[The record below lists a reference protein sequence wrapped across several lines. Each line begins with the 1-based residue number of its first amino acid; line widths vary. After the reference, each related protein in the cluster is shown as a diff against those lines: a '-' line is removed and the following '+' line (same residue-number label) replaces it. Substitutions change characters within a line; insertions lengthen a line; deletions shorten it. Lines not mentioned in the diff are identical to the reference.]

1 MLPIEPTL
9 PFSDHSSLYDILVPK
24 TNLLRQI
31 NDLID
36 FSFIRS
42 ELLAKYSQDNG
53 RTAECPIRMF
63 KYLLLKIIYDLSD
76 VDVVEHSLY
85 DLSYKYFLGM
95 VPEETSLINPSSLS
109 KFRKLRL
116 KDNDLMDLLIKK
128 TVNIAVEKGII
139 KSRTIIVDSTHT
151 CSRSNPYS
159 PVDVLKLRSKQL
171 RKSLYDT
178 DDKVKE
184 SLPAKNEDNNL
195 EHEMEYTRK
204 LLESVSANEILVH
217 VPKVKERLNML
228 KEVLGDIEDHY
239 TTSKDTDARVG
250 HKSEDDSFFGFKT
263 HIAMSD
269 ERIITAATVTSGE
282 KGDGPELENLVQ
294 KSRANGMEVD
304 TVVGDTAYSGKDN
317 IILSQDGER
326 GFELVARL
334 HPTISHGFRKKEDEF
349 DFNKDAGMFICPAGH
364 MAIRK
369 ARQGKKNQGE
379 NQAMTYYFDVE
390 KCRTCSRRNG
400 CYKEGAKSKTYSVSI
415 KSEEHKRQ
423 SAFQDT
429 EEFKEKAALRYKIEA
444 KNAELKNVLGY
455 DKATSYGIGCMRMQ
469 GALTIFVAN
478 LKRIIKLS

>member
-1 MLPIEPTL
+1 MLPFEPT
-9 PFSDHSSLYDILVPK
+9 PQFSDHSSLYDLLVPK

-42 ELLAKYSQDNG
+42 ELLQKYSLDNG
-53 RTAECPIRMF
+53 RTAESPVRMF
-63 KYLLLKIIYDLSD
+63 KYLLLKIIHDLSD
-76 VDVVEHSLY
+76 VDVVEHFLY

-95 VPEETSLINPSSLS
+95 VPEETSLINPGSLS

-116 KDNDLMDLLIKK
+116 KDNDLMDLLIRK

-139 KSRTIIVDSTHT
+139 KSKTIIVDSTHT
-151 CSRSNPYS
+151 CHAAILIP
-159 PVDVLKLRSKQL
+159 PVDVLKLRAKQL
-171 RKSLYDT
+171 RKSLYDA
-178 DDKVKE
+178 DEKVKE
-184 SLPAKNEDNNL
+184 ALPAKNEDNNL

-204 LLESVSANEILVH
+204 LIETVSANEILVH
-217 VPKVKERLNML
+217 VPKMKERLNML

-250 HKSEDDSFFGFKT
+250 HKSEDDSFFGFRT

-282 KGDGPELENLVQ
+282 KGDGPELENLVE

-317 IILSQDGER
+317 IILSQDEEK

-349 DFNKDAGMFICPAGH
+349 DFNKDACMFVCPAGH

-369 ARQGKKNQGE
+369 ARQGKKNQGQ
-379 NQAMTYYFDVE
+379 NRTMTCYFDVD

-400 CYKEGAKSKTYSVSI
+400 CYKEGTRSKTYSVSI
-415 KSEEHKRQ
+415 KSEEYKRR

-429 EEFKEKAALRYKIEA
+429 DEFKRKAAVRYKIEA
-444 KNAELKNVLGY
+444 KNAELKNVSGY
-455 DKATSYGIGCMRMQ
+455 DKATSYGIDYIRMQ
-469 GALTIFVAN
+469 GALIIFVAN
-478 LKRIIKLS
+478 LKITLR

>member
-1 MLPIEPTL
+1 MSINLDMYHFFVSLCFKRRNMLPIEPTL

-95 VPEETSLINPSSLS
+95 VPEETSLINSSSLS

-263 HIAMSD
+263 HIAMS
-269 ERIITAATVTSGE
+269 ENASLQQLPSLLAKKATALSWKILWRRTVPTAWRLIRWLEIRPIRVRTTSSCH
-282 KGDGPELENLVQ
+282 KMKRRDLNLW
-294 KSRANGMEVD
+294 
-304 TVVGDTAYSGKDN
+304 
-317 IILSQDGER
+317 
-326 GFELVARL
+326 
-334 HPTISHGFRKKEDEF
+334 HGF
-349 DFNKDAGMFICPAGH
+349 IL
-364 MAIRK
+364 
-369 ARQGKKNQGE
+369 
-379 NQAMTYYFDVE
+379 
-390 KCRTCSRRNG
+390 
-400 CYKEGAKSKTYSVSI
+400 
-415 KSEEHKRQ
+415 Q
-423 SAFQDT
+423 SAMASERRRTSLISIRMPACLFVRPDIWLYARRDRARRT
-429 EEFKEKAALRYKIEA
+429 KEKTRP
-444 KNAELKNVLGY
+444 
-455 DKATSYGIGCMRMQ
+455 
-469 GALTIFVAN
+469 
-478 LKRIIKLS
+478 